1 MKLHEL
7 HSAEGSR
14 RNRKRVGRGTSSGY
28 GKTSGRGQNG
38 QLARQ
43 GGHTRLAFEGCQMP
57 LFRTMPKRGFKN
69 INRKEYA
76 IVNLDDLNKFED
88 GSEVTVESLKDNG
101 LVKKELSGVKLL
113 GKGELKVKLTVKV
126 NKVSASAK
134 QAVEAAGGT
143 VEVI

>member
-7 HSAEGSR
+7 HAAEGSR
-14 RNRKRVGRGTSSGY
+14 HARKRVGRGTSSGF
-28 GKTSGRGQNG
+28 GKTSGRGQKG

-43 GGHTRLAFEGCQMP
+43 GGHTRLGFEGGQMP

-69 INRKEYA
+69 VNRKEYA
-76 IVNLDDLNKFED
+76 IINLEDLNQFKA
-88 GSEVTVESLKDNG
+88 GSEVDLASLKEKG
-101 LVKKELSGVKLL
+101 LVKKELDGVKLL
-113 GKGELKVKLTVKV
+113 ANGELKVKLTVKV

-134 QAVEAAGGT
+134 NAVEAAGGT

>member
-7 HSAEGSR
+7 HAAEGSR
-14 RNRKRVGRGTSSGY
+14 HARKRVGRGTSSGF
-28 GKTSGRGQNG
+28 GKTSGRGQKG

-43 GGHTRLAFEGCQMP
+43 GGHTRLGFEGGQMP

-69 INRKEYA
+69 VNRKEYA
-76 IVNLDDLNKFED
+76 IINLEDLNQFKA
-88 GSEVTVESLKDNG
+88 GSEVDLASLKEKG
-101 LVKKELSGVKLL
+101 LVKKELDGVKLL
-113 GKGELKVKLTVKV
+113 ANGELKVKLTVKV

-134 QAVEAAGGT
+134 KAVEAAGGT